1 MSQAESFAL
10 ARRLAEAGVSHAGII
25 DLLMHHPKDVIS
37 RQLDYLPFRK
47 AKRPGAFLLEAVR
60 HNYSAPKEFFYANPH
75 LATDQAPSSLDQSA
89 LDSRRPFD
97 ERSAGY

>member
-1 MSQAESFAL
+1 MSQAEAILL
-10 ARRLAEAGVSHAGII
+10 ARRLRDAGVSHAGII
-25 DLLMHHPKDVIS
+25 DLLMHHPHEVIS

-75 LATDQAPSSLDQSA
+75 ALADQAQGSVDQTA
-89 LDSRRPFD
+89 LDSRGPFH
-97 ERSAGY
+97 EKSAGY